1 MGAAALSAGPGALTF
16 IDTQNAAAPGTDE
29 NSSADMGRIIEAAK
43 ALQRLIGGLVV
54 LVHHTGKDAT
64 KGLRGHSSLL
74 AALDAAIEV
83 TRDEDRREWRLA
95 KSKDGK
101 DGEAHPFRLEV
112 VQLGQ
117 DDEGEPVTSCVV
129 RVDTAGDDIRR
140 AKVPQGGNQRL
151 VYEGIRG
158 LFKDG
163 ITRQARSA
171 TAAPINR
178 TRGRSDSRRCPA
190 DVFHGQA
197 NFASPRGN
205 NGPCGA
211 WCFGLERGLAM
222 DCVTRRNSPKT
233 PKTANPD
240 AEILPLLY
248 RGGEEIGGTADFGNG
263 MQASAKDG
271 RLFEHIRCDPY
282 SRRDGTQTLLSIW
295 QSACAVCG
303 APFSVSTPRFIST
316 SKAFDRKHCDAHK
329 LRRLTR

>member
-1 MGAAALSAGPGALTF
+1 MVYVCLEGAAGFRLRVEAWEQANGRPLPANLHVVLDPFRLTEGQDVADMGAAALSAGPGALTF

-171 TAAPINR
+171 TAAPMQSNSR
-178 TRGRSDSRRCPA
+178 T
-190 DVFHGQA
+190 Q
-197 NFASPRGN
+197 
-205 NGPCGA
+205 
-211 WCFGLERGLAM
+211 
-222 DCVTRRNSPKT
+222 
-233 PKTANPD
+233 
-240 AEILPLLY
+240 
-248 RGGEEIGGTADFGNG
+248 
-263 MQASAKDG
+263 
-271 RLFEHIRCDPY
+271 
-282 SRRDGTQTLLSIW
+282 
-295 QSACAVCG
+295 
-303 APFSVSTPRFIST
+303 
-316 SKAFDRKHCDAHK
+316 
-329 LRRLTR
+329 